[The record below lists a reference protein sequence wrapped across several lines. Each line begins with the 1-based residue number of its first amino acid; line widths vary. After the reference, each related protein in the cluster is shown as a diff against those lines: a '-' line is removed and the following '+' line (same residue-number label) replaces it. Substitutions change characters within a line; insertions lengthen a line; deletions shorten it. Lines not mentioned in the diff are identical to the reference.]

1 MKKQLHNKILIYVI
15 KTKLHYEILIYAM
28 LLFVSESTFSQV
40 TLIKDIYLGTL
51 GSEPR
56 EITPLGNNVLFTAND
71 YVLGRELWISDGTT
85 SGTQLL
91 KDINPE
97 TTTGNVSRLTK
108 SGSFI
113 YFLGYTNDTGA
124 ELWRTDGTNTGTILL
139 KDINVGTGDGLV
151 SPFFTDVNG
160 ILFFMAREDNNN
172 RQQLWKSD
180 GTEAGTVMVKN
191 LRPNSASSTN
201 ARYFTATPSGLL
213 YFVIDDGLNG
223 RELWVSDGT
232 ESGTLMVKDLNTQ
245 PSTGYTYS
253 PNNLIVLND
262 ILYFGGYDDV
272 NGFSLW
278 RSDGTEI
285 GTYIIKSDVQ
295 FEDKEADELS
305 NRVAVFNNK
314 IYFSGFQFTA
324 ISTYGIELFVS
335 DGTESGT
342 FMLKDINPG
351 NSYSSPKN
359 FRVVG
364 NQLFFTATTYDE
376 GTELWVTD
384 GTEQGTHLVKDI
396 LNESNYSPSP
406 PTFLTA
412 VGNTLYFS
420 ATNGADG
427 RELWK
432 SDGTENGTIQVQD
445 IIPSGSSS
453 ANNFVLLNNRLIM
466 RVTHPDYGSELWKLD
481 NVLSTEEYYNP
492 SKIKIYPNPVSN
504 HLTIENP
511 FAKNQK
517 LNVINQLGQT
527 VLKQNNNA
535 STTSLDVSNLSK
547 GLYFLNINTET
558 GESQTIK
565 FIKN

>member
-1 MKKQLHNKILIYVI
+1 MKTTLHFK
-15 KTKLHYEILIYAM
+15 ILIYAM
-28 LLFVSESTFSQV
+28 LLFISERTFSQV

-56 EITPLGNNVLFTAND
+56 EMTPMGNNVLFTAND

-91 KDINPE
+91 KDINPG
-97 TTTGNVSRLTK
+97 TTTGNVSLLKK

-113 YFLGYTNDTGA
+113 YFSGYTDDTGA

-139 KDINVGTGDGLV
+139 KDINIGTGDGLY
-151 SPFFTDVNG
+151 SPFLTDVNG
-160 ILFFMAREDNNN
+160 TLFFMARGDNNN

-191 LRPNSASSTN
+191 LRPNTASATN
-201 ARYFTATPSGLL
+201 ARYLTATPSGLL
-213 YFVIDDGLNG
+213 FFSIDDGING

-232 ESGTLMVKDLNTQ
+232 ESGTFMVKDLNTQ

-278 RSDGTEI
+278 RSDGTET

-295 FEDKEADELS
+295 FEDKEADEL
-305 NRVAVFNNK
+305 NDRAVVFNNK
-314 IYFSGFQFTA
+314 IYFSGFQSTT
-324 ISTYGIELFVS
+324 ISANGIELFVS

-396 LNESNYSPSP
+396 LNESNYSPSSL
-406 PTFLTA
+406 TFLTA

-432 SDGTENGTIQVQD
+432 SDGTESGTIQVQD
-445 IIPSGSSS
+445 INPSGSSF
-453 ANNFVLLNNRLIM
+453 ANNFVLLNNSLIM

-481 NVLSTEEYYNP
+481 NVLSTEKYNNP

-504 HLTIENP
+504 NLTIKTQFTGNL
-511 FAKNQK
+511 Q
-517 LNVINQLGQT
+517 LIVISQLGQQ
-527 VLKQNNNA
+527 VLKQNQNT
-535 STTSLDVSNLSK
+535 SSTSLDVSTLSK
-547 GLYFLNINTET
+547 GLYFLNINAENGET
-558 GESQTIK
+558 QTIK

>member
-51 GSEPR
+51 GSEPK

-295 FEDKEADELS
+295 FEDKQADELS
-305 NRVAVFNNK
+305 DRVVVFNNK
-314 IYFSGFQFTA
+314 MYFSAHQSST
-324 ISTYGIELFVS
+324 ISTYGIELWVS
-335 DGTESGT
+335 DGTETGT
-342 FMLKDINPG
+342 FLFKDINPG
-351 NSYSSPKN
+351 SAYGSPLK
-359 FRVVG
+359 FKVVG
-364 NQLFFTATTYDE
+364 NQLFFTAITYDE
-376 GTELWVTD
+376 DRELWVSD
-384 GTEQGTHLVKDI
+384 GTAQGTHLVKDI
-396 LNESNYSPSP
+396 LDESSFNPSP
-406 PTFLTA
+406 PTGFTA

-420 ATNGADG
+420 ATNGDDG

-432 SDGTENGTIQVQD
+432 SDGTESGTYQVQD
-445 IIPSGSSS
+445 INPNGNSVGVHL
-453 ANNFVLLNNRLIM
+453 ALLNNSLIM
-466 RVTHPDYGSELWKLD
+466 SANHPDYGSELWKLD
-481 NVLSTEEYYNP
+481 NVLSTKAYKNP
-492 SKIKIYPNPVSN
+492 LKIKIHPNPVSN
-504 HLTIENP
+504 NLTIETQFTGNLQLQV
-511 FAKNQK
+511 F
-517 LNVINQLGQT
+517 NQLGQL
-527 VLKQNNNA
+527 VLKRN
-535 STTSLDVSNLSK
+535 TSSSLLDVSNLSK
-547 GLYFLNINTET
+547 GLYFLKIDSKNDET
-558 GESQTIK
+558 QTIK